1 MVDVTSI
8 SHAMTATKAMKDI
21 LEAMVGLRDANTFQ
35 TERFK
40 LQSLII
46 DAQNSIFSANE
57 ERSALLER
65 VRDLEKTIAEFET
78 WDTEKQRYELKT
90 IAHVA
95 LVYAMKK
102 DADTTEPA
110 HWLCANCYNNR
121 KKSFFQ
127 YFTHGPPGPDYTKSI
142 WECATC
148 KAQIRIPSNI
158 HPGNP
163 E

>member
-1 MVDVTSI
+1 MSMAAMAANASPSGCLRQPDRHGTMVDVTSI

-90 IAHVA
+90 I
-95 LVYAMKK
+95 
-102 DADTTEPA
+102 
-110 HWLCANCYNNR
+110 
-121 KKSFFQ
+121 
-127 YFTHGPPGPDYTKSI
+127 
-142 WECATC
+142 
-148 KAQIRIPSNI
+148 
-158 HPGNP
+158 
-163 E
+163 